1 MDNQINVALRRV
13 VLGLGNPNHEHVH
26 RHNILKMKDM
36 HVDQLMTEQRAGGI
50 RESTLNAISGQAG
63 GLTVQPNGYVAI
75 EDTYNQRRGLCML
88 EFATEENALRST
100 TLVILG
106 YLVGGEPREVGID
119 PATRFQPVRCWEID
133 SSSKTDF
140 NGFPTV
146 MQSVSNS
153 HQFLQGHPNKNISQ
167 RSMRPID
174 IGNEVLGY
182 VATESENAQDGYGGN
197 VLADLN
203 KGIVVS
209 KTQNLDTTHHAKQLM
224 KIAGNAITSKDF
236 GMELHDSIAESIYSG
251 GMAEAS
257 VTRNAFFMAMSQ
269 HTGMWNQMGFNGF
282 SLGEIAGVF
291 DNFVDVM
298 NMEMI
303 YHPADEIDNIGLSN
317 AYGATTIT
325 ETTAQEIAILC
336 ADLSVRTGVTFCT
349 FSATNNPDSFG
360 GYMPDDGV
368 AMITGEWMT
377 ITDQDPHAINRL
389 EKFKQAF
396 KDRFFTKFNTGYA
409 HDSTIVSVIVTCAM
423 FGETSVK
430 VFFNGD
436 ESTTQ
441 SYTNATYYLSR
452 TSSNIAATDAG
463 ISESVSFLNNIR
475 EYFAE

>member
-13 VLGLGNPNHEHVH
+13 ILGVGNPNHEHVH
-26 RHNILKMKDM
+26 RHNILKMQPM

-63 GLTVQPNGYVAI
+63 GLTVQPNGFVAI
-75 EDTYNQRRGLCML
+75 EDTYNQRRGLGML
-88 EFATEENALRST
+88 EFATEESALRST
-100 TLVILG
+100 KLVVLG
-106 YLVGGEPREVGID
+106 YLVGGEPRDVGID

-133 SSSKTDF
+133 TSNKTDF
-140 NGFPTV
+140 NGYPTIQ
-146 MQSVSNS
+146 QSVTNS
-153 HQFLQGHPNKNISQ
+153 HQFLQGHPNKNINQ

-182 VATESENAQDGYGGN
+182 VATESENSQDGYGGN

-203 KGIVVS
+203 KGIVIS

-224 KIAGNAITSKDF
+224 KIAGNALTSKDF
-236 GMELHDSIAESIYSG
+236 GMDLHDSIAESIYSG
-251 GMAEAS
+251 GMAEANI
-257 VTRNAFFMAMSQ
+257 TRNAFFMAMSQ

-282 SLGEIAGVF
+282 SLGEIASVF
-291 DNFVDVM
+291 ENFVDVM

-303 YHPADEIDNIGLSN
+303 DNPPDVVDNIGLTN
-317 AYGATTIT
+317 AYGSTTIS
-325 ETTAQEIAILC
+325 ETTAQEIAVLC
-336 ADLSVRTGVTFCT
+336 ADLAIRTGVTFCT

-360 GYMPDDGV
+360 GFMEEDGV
-368 AMITGEWMT
+368 AMLTGEWMS
-377 ITDQDPHAINRL
+377 IIDSDPFAINRL

-396 KDRFFTKFNTGYA
+396 KDRFFTKYNTGYA
-409 HDSTIVSVIVTCAM
+409 HDTTIVNVIVTCAM
-423 FGETSVK
+423 FGETSVQ

-452 TSSNIAATDAG
+452 TSTNIAATDAG
-463 ISESVSFLNNIR
+463 IAESVSFLNNIR